1 MVSPFGLGL
10 ETPYPLTLPSLR
22 LGPLPLPWEREVTL
36 PPYMVPAAALGSRPV
51 PERRMK
57 LEYHPSIIPL
67 TLLVLVLG
75 GLVFLFFRYGTVD
88 RCDMMRQ
95 EVRQRFPTGEVPA
108 DIRDA
113 PGGRI
118 VVGLVEG
125 GSAKLLTWDMSP
137 NDCALKLVKLWGASD
152 TEIGAV
158 LLEE

>member
-1 MVSPFGLGL
+1 
-10 ETPYPLTLPSLR
+10 
-22 LGPLPLPWEREVTL
+22 
-36 PPYMVPAAALGSRPV
+36 
-51 PERRMK
+51 MK
-57 LEYHPSIIPL
+57 VEYHPAMIPVA
-67 TLLVLVLG
+67 LLVLVLG
-75 GLVFLFFRYGTVD
+75 GLVVLFFRYGTLD

-95 EVRQRFPTGEVPA
+95 EVRQRFPAGTVPQEV
-108 DIRDA
+108 RDA

-137 NDCALKLVKLWGASD
+137 NQCAVKLFGLWGADD